1 MFILKAQTYG
11 LRVDTDK
18 GYVFG
23 EASTGKPY
31 NYTILL
37 EGNGEW
43 DMNYTIIIIVTL
55 HVNRVKCGMV

>member
-37 EGNGEW
+37 EGNGE
-43 DMNYTIIIIVTL
+43 
-55 HVNRVKCGMV
+55 